1 MSEAYPR
8 AAVLQGNQLKRELE
22 EFPTIPAMVNGDVD
36 PLTTQSLAAK
46 NNVRKAGPGGVHAVN
61 LMVNPEA
68 IAATENW
75 MNLFGQSNQGME
87 FNQAK
92 MIQAQDIA
100 MANATDQMRG
110 A

>member
-1 MSEAYPR
+1 MTEEYPR
-8 AAVLQGNQLKRELE
+8 AAIIQGNQLKRELE

-36 PLTTQSLAAK
+36 PLTSRSLAAQ
-46 NNVRKAGPGGVHAVN
+46 NNTRKAGPGGVHALT
-61 LMVNPEA
+61 LMNNPEA

-92 MIQAQDIA
+92 MIQAQN
-100 MANATDQMRG
+100 MALAEATDQMRG

>member
-1 MSEAYPR
+1 MDQEYNR
-8 AAVLQGNQLKRELE
+8 TAVLQGNQIKRELE
-22 EFPTIPAMVNGDVD
+22 EFPTIPAMANGEVD
-36 PLTTQSLAAK
+36 PLTTSNLAAK

-61 LMVNPEA
+61 LLTNPEA

-92 MIQAQDIA
+92 MIQAQDMA
-100 MANATDQMRG
+100 MASATDQMRG

>member
-1 MSEAYPR
+1 MDQTFNR
-8 AAVLQGNQLKRELE
+8 AAVLQGNQLKRQLE

-36 PLTTQSLAAK
+36 PLTSQGLAAQ
-46 NNVRKAGPGGVHAVN
+46 NTVRKAGPGGVHAIN
-61 LMVNPEA
+61 LMNNPEA

-75 MNLFGQSNQGME
+75 MNLFGQSNAGME

-92 MIQAQDIA
+92 MIQAQN
-100 MANATDQMRG
+100 MALADATNQMRG